1 MPLDHLT
8 RRHVLL
14 GSAALALVATFPL
27 MLRAQDGTETDPGAP
42 QAEPGHEV
50 VEMTM
55 GDPDAPVTVIEYAS
69 FTCPHCATFHQEV
82 FPRLKEEYIDTGR
95 VHFILREVFF
105 DRPSLW
111 AAMLARCAG
120 EDRYFGMA
128 GLLFEEQE
136 TWARPADGPAIV
148 EALYSLGRQAG
159 MTRETM
165 DACLQDS
172 GFARTLVARYQEQ
185 ATADDIQSTPFFII
199 NGERVGNLAWEDFRA
214 TLDAA
219 LGG

>member
-1 MPLDHLT
+1 MLLDHLT
-8 RRHVLL
+8 RRQVLL
-14 GSAALALVATFPL
+14 GGAALALVAALPVT
-27 MLRAQDGTETDPGAP
+27 LRAQEGEGAP
-42 QAEPGHEV
+42 QAGASHEV

-82 FPRLKEEYIDTGR
+82 FPQLKEEYIDTGR

-105 DRPSLW
+105 DRPGLW

-128 GLLFEEQE
+128 GLLFEEQG
-136 TWARPADGPAIV
+136 TWARPAEAPAIV
-148 EALYSLGRQAG
+148 EELYSIGRQAG
-159 MTRETM
+159 MSRETM

-172 GFARTLVARYQEQ
+172 DFARALVARYQEQ
-185 ATADDIQSTPFFII
+185 ATEHGIRSTPAFII
-199 NGERVGNLAWEDFRA
+199 NGEQVGNLPWEAFSARI
-214 TLDAA
+214 DAA
-219 LGG
+219 LEG